1 MYPYIAPEN
10 FDNSR
15 INSITNEQLII
26 KIDDLLKQKEVTK
39 YITDKAKLIS
49 LIKSY
54 CEFIKVSEDNQ
65 TLEYILPENMT
76 VFNILNIPLKMSK
89 DEVKKNIELVNL
101 QYNRLYKKGFY
112 WVLSTV
118 DKETVICMQNSLRDL
133 NFEESKVKYDL
144 NNKNQIYR
152 AMKEQVEKTSYQK
165 EAKNLGISGNSYN
178 KNSFSRKKGSDPDSD
193 AFSWRKGSGEGKTSF
208 DVNEKNNYKK
218 NNNNNYYNK
227 NNNQRKRSRFN
238 SDNAQYNNNYYDNYN
253 NYNSY
258 NNNHNNYN
266 NNYNNNYKNNYYN
279 NNYNNKNN
287 NNYNNNYRN
296 NNTNDI
302 EIDISNLKYPIHIKH
317 KYSFTDIKSFYQ
329 KICDNN
335 LFPEKPAYLSD
346 VFNEIVSDKKK
357 EIVVLDE
364 LIESSKLLN
373 QVNNK
378 ETKEKEKEK
387 INTNIKIPKMNP
399 LSNMGKGF
407 NSQKPPVNTHPST
420 VEENP
425 KEE

>member
-1 MYPYIAPEN
+1 MEN
-10 FDNSR
+10 LVKGIFEIICSMMVRVIGLDR
-15 INSITNEQLII
+15 INICPCIKCKCSCSI
-26 KIDDLLKQKEVTK
+26 
-39 YITDKAKLIS
+39 
-49 LIKSY
+49 
-54 CEFIKVSEDNQ
+54 FI
-65 TLEYILPENMT
+65 Y
-76 VFNILNIPLKMSK
+76 LNIFLIFYCIQLFLS
-89 DEVKKNIELVNL
+89 VNSI
-101 QYNRLYKKGFY
+101 RFI
-112 WVLSTV
+112 STQT
-118 DKETVICMQNSLRDL
+118 KI
-133 NFEESKVKYDL
+133 
-144 NNKNQIYR
+144 
-152 AMKEQVEKTSYQK
+152 
-165 EAKNLGISGNSYN
+165 
-178 KNSFSRKKGSDPDSD
+178 
-193 AFSWRKGSGEGKTSF
+193 
-208 DVNEKNNYKK
+208 
-218 NNNNNYYNK
+218 
-227 NNNQRKRSRFN
+227 
-238 SDNAQYNNNYYDNYN
+238 
-253 NYNSY
+253 
-258 NNNHNNYN
+258 
-266 NNYNNNYKNNYYN
+266 YKNNIKSIKKYYYN
-279 NNYNNKNN
+279 LTNYNNKNN

-302 EIDISNLKYPIHIKH
+302 EIDISNLKYPIHIKY

-346 VFNEIVSDKKK
+346 VFNEILSDKKK